1 MNNCIKYFGF
11 FMANFRHNKLR
22 NTGLLFEFL
31 LRQVTVDVLNKD
43 KESDALKI
51 IKKRFNEHTE
61 VGKELALYNLLV
73 SKKFKSD
80 KKADFFLSE
89 ILRHRDKLNNSVLRR
104 EKYNIIKEIKEKYD
118 VNQLFSSK
126 VPDYKVFASIYKLFE
141 GFSDLNPDEKTES
154 YFIIIEGITTFN
166 KTKSDTF
173 IPEVLKDKDLRIL
186 SYKVLLEKFNK
197 KYSNLTDEQ
206 KKLLKEYISNISNTN
221 NFSIFVETQLPILE
235 KRLKNK
241 VKKVKDKVLKIKL
254 HEAVNCIDKF
264 CLNESKHTDDKSLVQ
279 LLRYYELDK
288 ELNKI

>member
-1 MNNCIKYFGF
+1 
-11 FMANFRHNKLR
+11 MANFRHNKLR

-43 KESDALKI
+43 RESDALKI

-73 SKKFKSD
+73 TKKFKSD

-126 VPDYKVFASIYKLFE
+126 VPNYKVFASIYKLFE
-141 GFSDLNPDEKTES
+141 GFGNLKPDEKTES

-173 IPEVLKDKDLRIL
+173 IPKALKDKDLRIL

-206 KKLLKEYISNISNTN
+206 KKVLKEYISNISNTN
-221 NFSIFVETQLPILE
+221 NFSIFVETQLPILKE
-235 KRLKNK
+235 RLNSK

-264 CLNESKHTDDKSLVQ
+264 CLNESKQTDDKSLVQ

>member
-1 MNNCIKYFGF
+1 
-11 FMANFRHNKLR
+11 MANFRHNKLR

-126 VPDYKVFASIYKLFE
+126 VPNYKVFASIYKLFE

-173 IPEVLKDKDLRIL
+173 LPKVLKDKDLRIL

-206 KKLLKEYISNISNTN
+206 KKVLKEYISNISNTN

-254 HEAVNCIDKF
+254 HEAVNCIGKF

>member
-1 MNNCIKYFGF
+1 MT
-11 FMANFRHNKLR
+11 NFRHNKLR